1 MRKKKKQEGF
11 IMKFRSATIVV
22 SFVALLLI
30 LASCQQQAGKEG
42 VESVWL
48 GGSEGLVAEF
58 EEFGTENE
66 IYEDE
71 AFPVVVLLQNKGE
84 FAFKAHE
91 VEIMIRGISE
101 ADFSGLEFES
111 TNSEDI
117 SKVSEFLPD
126 GGYERVNLGEAVYE
140 GLTGTFYDANIYLE
154 YTYPYATYVSIPK
167 VCFKEDLRDERV
179 CDVDETKTA
188 FASGS
193 PIQIG
198 TVTEKP
204 YGSGKIYLEIP
215 ISNVGVGRSKAYLGD
230 DFSALYDTVAFEVQT
245 AGMECSS
252 RGDPSVARL
261 PRATAEDSVS
271 TETTIVCISD
281 SLEEDALYTKQVDL
295 TLTYYYQ
302 DLASTRVRIK
312 ENPELD

>member
-1 MRKKKKQEGF
+1 
-11 IMKFRSATIVV
+11 MKFRSVTLFV
-22 SFVALLLI
+22 SLVALLLI
-30 LASCQQQAGKEG
+30 LASCQQGAGTEG

-48 GGSEGLVAEF
+48 GGSEGLLAEF
-58 EEFGTENE
+58 EDFGVGNDV
-66 IYEDE
+66 YEDE

-84 FAFKAHE
+84 FALKSHE
-91 VEIMIRGISE
+91 VELKIRGISE
-101 ADFSGLEFES
+101 TDFSGLEFDA

-117 SKVSEFLPD
+117 AKISEFLVD

-154 YTYPYATYVSIPK
+154 YTYPYATYISIPK
-167 VCFKEDLRDERV
+167 ACFKEDLRDERV

-215 ISNVGVGRSKAYLGD
+215 LYNAGVGRSKAYLGD

-261 PRATAEDSVS
+261 PRATAEDNVAA
-271 TETTIVCISD
+271 ETTVICISD

>member
-1 MRKKKKQEGF
+1 
-11 IMKFRSATIVV
+11 MKFRSAILFVSSVV
-22 SFVALLLI
+22 LLI
-30 LASCQQQAGKEG
+30 LASCQPQAGGEA
-42 VESVWL
+42 VECPWL
-48 GGSEGLVAEF
+48 SGEEGLVADF
-58 EEFGTENE
+58 EEFGTENV

-84 FAFKAHE
+84 FALKSHE
-91 VEIMIRGISE
+91 VELKIRGISKT
-101 ADFSGLEFES
+101 DFSGLEFES

-126 GGYERVNLGEAVYE
+126 GGYERVNLGEAMYE

-154 YTYPYATYVSIPK
+154 YTYPYVTYVSIPK

-179 CDVDETKTA
+179 CDIEETKA
-188 FASGS
+188 SCGSGS

-215 ISNVGVGRSKAYLGD
+215 IFNTGAGRSKAYLGD

-261 PRATAEDSVS
+261 PRATVENSVS
-271 TETTIVCISD
+271 AETTIVCISD
-281 SLEEDALYTKQVDL
+281 SLEENALYTKPVDL

-302 DLASTRVRIK
+302 DLASTLVRIK